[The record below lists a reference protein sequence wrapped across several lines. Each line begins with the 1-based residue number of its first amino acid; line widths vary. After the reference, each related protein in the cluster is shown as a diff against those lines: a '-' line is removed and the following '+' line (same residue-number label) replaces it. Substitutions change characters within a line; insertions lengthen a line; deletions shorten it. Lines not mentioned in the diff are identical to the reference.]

1 MDTLASPS
9 STPGAS
15 GAADSAPASAASSRR
30 CQLLRRA
37 RANRPF
43 MFGLALLALIVLL
56 ALLVPL
62 VYPHDP
68 YAQDLARRAVP
79 PVWYERGS
87 WDHVLGTDALG
98 RDYLARLL
106 HGGRVSLLI
115 SLSVVLISGAI
126 GTTLGVVAGYFSGRI
141 DLAITFLITSFLAM
155 PSILIALVIVSMVGS
170 SLTVVILVLGLLMW
184 IRFAVVTRTATQQI
198 RALDYVASAQ
208 AVGASRWTIIFG
220 EVLPNVMPQ
229 VIVVATL
236 EAASA
241 VMVEAALSFLGLGVQ
256 PPTPSWGLM
265 IAEARTY
272 MFFSFWMIAIPGI
285 ALGLLALA
293 INLVGDGLRDLFAA
307 GSRN

>member
-1 MDTLASPS
+1 MTTTLASSPS
-9 STPGAS
+9 SSPAAQGAD
-15 GAADSAPASAASSRR
+15 AAPSRR
-30 CQLLRRA
+30 AQLWARA
-37 RANRPF
+37 RRHRPF
-43 MFGLALLALIVLL
+43 MLGLALLGAIVLL
-56 ALLVPL
+56 AVAGPFF
-62 VYPHDP
+62 YGHDP
-68 YAQDLARRAVP
+68 YAQDLTRRAVP
-79 PVWYERGS
+79 PVWYARGS
-87 WDHVLGTDALG
+87 WAHVLGTDALG

-115 SLSVVLISGAI
+115 SLAVVLISGSI
-126 GTTLGVVAGYFSGRI
+126 GTTLGVLAGYFAGRV
-141 DLAITFLITSFLAM
+141 DLAITFVITASLAM

-198 RALDYVASAQ
+198 RALDYVAAAQ
-208 AVGASRWTIIFG
+208 AVGASRWRIIFG

-241 VMVEAALSFLGLGVQ
+241 IMVEAALSFLGLGVQ

-265 IAEARTY
+265 IAEARSY
-272 MFFSFWMIAIPGI
+272 MFFSFWLIAIPGI

>member
-1 MDTLASPS
+1 MSALAS
-9 STPGAS
+9 STAV
-15 GAADSAPASAASSRR
+15 AAPAAAASTRR
-30 CQLLRRA
+30 RQLLRRA
-37 RANRPF
+37 WANRSF
-43 MFGLALLALIVLL
+43 MFGLGLLALIVLL
-56 ALLVPL
+56 ALCLPL

-68 YAQDLARRAVP
+68 YAQDLTQRAVP
-79 PVWYERGS
+79 PVWYARGS
-87 WDHVLGTDALG
+87 WEHLLGTDALG

-106 HGGRVSLLI
+106 YGGRVSLLI
-115 SLSVVLISGAI
+115 SVSVVLISGAI
-126 GTTLGVVAGYFSGRI
+126 GTTMGVVAGYFSGKV
-141 DLAITFLITSFLAM
+141 DLGITFLITSFLAM

-170 SLTVVILVLGLLMW
+170 SLTVVILVLGFLMW

-198 RALDYVASAQ
+198 RALDYVAAAQ
-208 AVGASRWTIIFG
+208 AVGASRWRIIFG
-220 EVLPNVMPQ
+220 EVLPNIMPQ

-272 MFFSFWMIAIPGI
+272 MFFSFWLIAIPGI

>member
-1 MDTLASPS
+1 MTTTLASSPS
-9 STPGAS
+9 SSP
-15 GAADSAPASAASSRR
+15 AAQSVDVAPSRR
-30 CQLLRRA
+30 AQLWARA
-37 RANRPF
+37 RRHRPF
-43 MFGLALLALIVLL
+43 MLGLALLGAIVLL
-56 ALLVPL
+56 AVAGPFF
-62 VYPHDP
+62 YGHDP
-68 YAQDLARRAVP
+68 YAQDLTRRAVP
-79 PVWYERGS
+79 PVWYARGS
-87 WDHVLGTDALG
+87 WAHVLGTDALG

-115 SLSVVLISGAI
+115 SLAVVLISGSI
-126 GTTLGVVAGYFSGRI
+126 GTTLGVLAGYFAGRV
-141 DLAITFLITSFLAM
+141 DLAITFVITASLAM

-198 RALDYVASAQ
+198 RALDYVAAAQ
-208 AVGASRWTIIFG
+208 AVGASRWRIIFG

-241 VMVEAALSFLGLGVQ
+241 IMVEAALSFLGLGVQ

-265 IAEARTY
+265 IAEARSY
-272 MFFSFWMIAIPGI
+272 MFFSFWLIAIPGI

>member
-1 MDTLASPS
+1 MAAVAPPS
-9 STPGAS
+9 SMPP
-15 GAADSAPASAASSRR
+15 AAAVPAVPPALSRR
-30 CQLLRRA
+30 RQLWRRA
-37 RANRPF
+37 CANRPF
-43 MFGLALLALIVLL
+43 MFGLGLLVLIVLL
-56 ALLVPL
+56 ALAVPL
-62 VYPHDP
+62 FYPHDP
-68 YAQDLARRAVP
+68 YAQDLTRRTVP
-79 PVWYERGS
+79 PAWYARGT
-87 WDHVLGTDALG
+87 WEHVLGTDALG

-115 SLSVVLISGAI
+115 SLSVVLISGSI
-126 GTTLGVVAGYFSGRI
+126 GTTLGVLAGYFAGKV
-141 DLAITFLITSFLAM
+141 DLGITFLITAFLAM

-198 RALDYVASAQ
+198 RALDYVAAAQ
-208 AVGASRWTIIFG
+208 AVGASRWRIVFG

-241 VMVEAALSFLGLGVQ
+241 IMVEAALSFLGLGVQ

-265 IAEARTY
+265 IAEARSY
-272 MFFSFWMIAIPGI
+272 MFFSFWLIAIPGI
-285 ALGLLALA
+285 SLGLLALA

>member
-1 MDTLASPS
+1 MSALAS
-9 STPGAS
+9 STAV
-15 GAADSAPASAASSRR
+15 AAPAAAASTRR
-30 CQLLRRA
+30 RQLLRRA
-37 RANRPF
+37 WANRSF
-43 MFGLALLALIVLL
+43 MFGLGLLTLIVLL
-56 ALLVPL
+56 ALCLPL

-68 YAQDLARRAVP
+68 YAQDLTQRAVP
-79 PVWYERGS
+79 PVWYARGS
-87 WDHVLGTDALG
+87 WEHLLGTDALG

-106 HGGRVSLLI
+106 YGGRVSLLI
-115 SLSVVLISGAI
+115 SVSVVLISGAI
-126 GTTLGVVAGYFSGRI
+126 GTTMGVVAGYFSGKV
-141 DLAITFLITSFLAM
+141 DLGITFLITSFLAM

-170 SLTVVILVLGLLMW
+170 SLTVVILVLGFLMW

-198 RALDYVASAQ
+198 RALDYVAAAQ
-208 AVGASRWTIIFG
+208 AVGASRWRIIFG
-220 EVLPNVMPQ
+220 EVLPNIMPQ

-272 MFFSFWMIAIPGI
+272 MFFSFWLIAIPGI

>member
-1 MDTLASPS
+1 MSALAS
-9 STPGAS
+9 ST
-15 GAADSAPASAASSRR
+15 AAAAPAAAASTRR
-30 CQLLRRA
+30 SQLLRRA
-37 RANRPF
+37 CANRSF
-43 MFGLALLALIVLL
+43 MFGLGLLALIVLL

-62 VYPHDP
+62 VYPNHP
-68 YAQDLARRAVP
+68 YAQDLTRRAVP

-87 WDHVLGTDALG
+87 WEHLLGTDALG

-106 HGGRVSLLI
+106 YGGRVSLLI
-115 SLSVVLISGAI
+115 SVSVVLISGAI
-126 GTTLGVVAGYFSGRI
+126 GTTLGVVAGYFAGRI
-141 DLAITFLITSFLAM
+141 DLGITFLITSFLAM

-198 RALDYVASAQ
+198 RALDYVAAAQ
-208 AVGASRWTIIFG
+208 AVGASRWRIIFG

-256 PPTPSWGLM
+256 SPTPSWGLM
-265 IAEARTY
+265 IAEARSY
-272 MFFSFWMIAIPGI
+272 MFFSFWLIAIPGI

>member
-1 MDTLASPS
+1 MAAVVPTS
-9 STPGAS
+9 STPPV
-15 GAADSAPASAASSRR
+15 AAEPAVPPTLSRR
-30 CQLLRRA
+30 RQLWRRA
-37 RANRPF
+37 CANRPF
-43 MFGLALLALIVLL
+43 MFGLGLLALIVLL
-56 ALLVPL
+56 ALAVPL
-62 VYPHDP
+62 FYPHDP
-68 YAQDLARRAVP
+68 YAQDLTQRTVP
-79 PVWYERGS
+79 PVWYARGT
-87 WDHVLGTDALG
+87 WEHVLGTDALG

-115 SLSVVLISGAI
+115 SLSVVLISGSI
-126 GTTLGVVAGYFSGRI
+126 GTTLGVLAGYFSGKV
-141 DLAITFLITSFLAM
+141 DLGITFLITSFLAM

-198 RALDYVASAQ
+198 RALDYVAAAQ
-208 AVGASRWTIIFG
+208 AVGASRWRIVFG

-241 VMVEAALSFLGLGVQ
+241 IMVEAALSFLGLGVQ

-265 IAEARTY
+265 IAEARSY
-272 MFFSFWMIAIPGI
+272 MFFSFWLIAIPGI
-285 ALGLLALA
+285 SLGLLALA

>member
-1 MDTLASPS
+1 MAAVVPASPM
-9 STPGAS
+9 P
-15 GAADSAPASAASSRR
+15 PAIAVPAVPPALSRR
-30 CQLLRRA
+30 RQLWRRA
-37 RANRPF
+37 RANHAF
-43 MFGLALLALIVLL
+43 MFGLGLLTLIVLL
-56 ALLVPL
+56 ALVVPFF
-62 VYPHDP
+62 YPHDP
-68 YAQDLARRAVP
+68 YAQDLTRRTVP
-79 PVWYERGS
+79 PVWYAHGTWE
-87 WDHVLGTDALG
+87 HVLGTDALG

-115 SLSVVLISGAI
+115 SLSVVLISGSI
-126 GTTLGVVAGYFSGRI
+126 GTTLGVLAGYFAGKV
-141 DLAITFLITSFLAM
+141 DLGITFLITAFLAM

-198 RALDYVASAQ
+198 RALDYVAAAQ
-208 AVGASRWTIIFG
+208 AVGASRWRIVFG

-241 VMVEAALSFLGLGVQ
+241 IMVEAALSFLGLGVQ

-265 IAEARTY
+265 IAEARSY
-272 MFFSFWMIAIPGI
+272 MFFSFWLIAIPGI
-285 ALGLLALA
+285 SLGLLALA

>member
-1 MDTLASPS
+1 MSALAS
-9 STPGAS
+9 STAV
-15 GAADSAPASAASSRR
+15 AAPEPAANSRR
-30 CQLLRRA
+30 RQLLRRA
-37 RANRPF
+37 WANRSF
-43 MFGLALLALIVLL
+43 MFGLGLLVLIVLA
-56 ALLVPL
+56 ALCVPL
-62 VYPHDP
+62 FYPHDP
-68 YAQDLARRAVP
+68 YAQDLTQRAVP
-79 PVWYERGS
+79 PVWYARGS
-87 WDHVLGTDALG
+87 WEHLLGTDALG

-115 SLSVVLISGAI
+115 SVSVVLISGAI
-126 GTTLGVVAGYFSGRI
+126 GTTLGVVAGYFAGKV
-141 DLAITFLITSFLAM
+141 DLGITFLITSFLAM

-170 SLTVVILVLGLLMW
+170 SLTVVILVLGFLMW

-198 RALDYVASAQ
+198 RALDYVAAAQ
-208 AVGASRWTIIFG
+208 AVGASRWRIIFG
-220 EVLPNVMPQ
+220 EVLPNIMPQ

-272 MFFSFWMIAIPGI
+272 MFFSFWLIAIPGI

>member
-1 MDTLASPS
+1 MSALASS
-9 STPGAS
+9 
-15 GAADSAPASAASSRR
+15 AAVAAPAAAASTRR
-30 CQLLRRA
+30 RQLLRRA
-37 RANRPF
+37 WANRSF
-43 MFGLALLALIVLL
+43 MFGLGLLTLIVLL
-56 ALLVPL
+56 ALCLPL

-68 YAQDLARRAVP
+68 YAQDLTQRAVP
-79 PVWYERGS
+79 PVWYARGS
-87 WDHVLGTDALG
+87 WEHLLGTDALG

-106 HGGRVSLLI
+106 YGGRVSLLI
-115 SLSVVLISGAI
+115 SVSVVLISGAI
-126 GTTLGVVAGYFSGRI
+126 GTTMGVVAGYFSGKV
-141 DLAITFLITSFLAM
+141 DLGITFLITSFLAM

-170 SLTVVILVLGLLMW
+170 SLTVVILVLGFLMW

-198 RALDYVASAQ
+198 RALDYVAAAQ
-208 AVGASRWTIIFG
+208 AVGASRWRIIFG
-220 EVLPNVMPQ
+220 EVLPNIMPQ

-272 MFFSFWMIAIPGI
+272 MFFSFWLIAIPGI

>member
-1 MDTLASPS
+1 MDALVP
-9 STPGAS
+9 STPAVAAPAPAAGAS
-15 GAADSAPASAASSRR
+15 HRR
-30 CQLLRRA
+30 SQLLRRA
-37 RANRPF
+37 LANRPF
-43 MFGLALLALIVLL
+43 VFGLVLLALIVLL

-68 YAQDLARRAVP
+68 YTQDLARRAVP

-126 GTTLGVVAGYFSGRI
+126 GTTLGVVAGYFAGRI
-141 DLAITFLITSFLAM
+141 DLWITFLITSFLAM
-155 PSILIALVIVSMVGS
+155 PSILVALVIVSMVGS
-170 SLTVVILVLGLLMW
+170 SLTVVILVLSLLMW

-208 AVGASRWTIIFG
+208 AVGASRWRIIFG

-265 IAEARTY
+265 IAEARSY
-272 MFFSFWMIAIPGI
+272 MFFSFWLIAIPGI